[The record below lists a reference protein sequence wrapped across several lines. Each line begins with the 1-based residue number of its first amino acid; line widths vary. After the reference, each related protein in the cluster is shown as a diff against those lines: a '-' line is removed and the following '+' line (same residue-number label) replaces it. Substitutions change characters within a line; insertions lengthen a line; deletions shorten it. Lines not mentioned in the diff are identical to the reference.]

1 MGDRRPAKQLS
12 GCDEPAGE
20 SAIVR
25 QARNPNWDHVIAGL
39 RRGVAAGN
47 APAMTELAITINDGI
62 RAPNGRIL
70 VRRNAPYAFRLLRRA
85 LESGDE
91 NAAGPLGYAYD
102 IGQGT
107 KRNVAQ
113 AIRWY
118 RRAARSGDSTAMS
131 NLATVYR
138 DAGKVG
144 LALQWWK
151 RAADM
156 RDDDAAVDVGY
167 CYQYG
172 IGTRKN
178 TANAKRLFRRAIA
191 SKDISQYGREEAMY
205 HLAVQFIDEGK
216 LQLALPLLKR
226 AATDDDFPE
235 AASVLD
241 QLNTNSDYVPC
252 RCRRFINKRLRGNT
266 KCSLHAR

>member
-1 MGDRRPAKQLS
+1 MVTK
-12 GCDEPAGE
+12 
-20 SAIVR
+20 
-25 QARNPNWDHVIAGL
+25 ARKPNWDRVIAGL

-47 APAMTELAITINDGI
+47 ALAMTELAITINDGI
-62 RAPNGRIL
+62 RDANGRTL

-85 LESGDE
+85 VESGDE
-91 NAAGPLGYAYD
+91 NAAGSLGYAYD
-102 IGQGT
+102 LGQGT
-107 KRNVAQ
+107 RRNVAQ

-118 RRAARSGDSTAMS
+118 RRAARSEDSTATS

-138 DAGKVG
+138 DTGKAG

-156 RDDDAAVDVGY
+156 RDGDAAVDVGY

-178 TANAKRLFRRAIA
+178 AANAKRLFRRALV
-191 SKDISQYGREEAMY
+191 SKNITQHGREEAMY
-205 HLAVQFIDEGK
+205 HLAVQFLDEGK
-216 LQLALPLLKR
+216 RQFAVPLLKR
-226 AATDDDFPE
+226 AAADDDFPE
-235 AASVLD
+235 AVLVLK
-241 QLNTNSDYVPC
+241 QLDTNADYDPC
-252 RCRRFINKRLRGNT
+252 RCRRFINKHLPGHT